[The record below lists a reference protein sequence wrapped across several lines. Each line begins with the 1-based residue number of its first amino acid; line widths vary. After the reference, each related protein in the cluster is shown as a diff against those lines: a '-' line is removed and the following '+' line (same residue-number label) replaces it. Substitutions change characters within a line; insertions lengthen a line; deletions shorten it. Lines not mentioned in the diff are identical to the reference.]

1 MSLPTREW
9 ERGRE
14 TYKEKMKRENKE
26 KERTMNWALI
36 YSNVSEKKKSNISWF
51 ERNLLTK

>member
-36 YSNVSEKKKSNISWF
+36 YSNVSEKKKKVTYLGLREIC
-51 ERNLLTK
+51 